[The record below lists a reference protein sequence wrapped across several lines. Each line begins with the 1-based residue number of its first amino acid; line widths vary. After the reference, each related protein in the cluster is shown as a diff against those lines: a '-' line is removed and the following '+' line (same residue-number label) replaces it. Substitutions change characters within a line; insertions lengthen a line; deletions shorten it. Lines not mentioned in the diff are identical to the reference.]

1 MYSAKIKR
9 TLYLPSKPDID
20 TRLLLAWSTLCTGQS
35 LDILQLWASS
45 RGDEIYDNLINDFR
59 HKCGLAEL
67 ALIHVALLALLRL
80 RCFHAKRTEPSGPD
94 SFIRFR
100 QLLEGFAGP
109 SPQAQAVLE
118 EMAWAFNDSLLLIH
132 SAKDQEILALLS
144 RILPLTRTQTTTAIA
159 YFTLR
164 RELNDEDAF
173 SLQVQQFQYRWDP
186 SGLQTPNNSPLIRSA
201 LHDHSLQDGEWI
213 LVDQ

>member
-9 TLYLPSKPDID
+9 TLYLPSKPDTD
-20 TRLLLAWSTLCTGQS
+20 TRLLLAWSTLYTGQS

-118 EMAWAFNDSLLLIH
+118 EMASGDPGILIQDPCSNPNSDHDCYSLLH
-132 SAKDQEILALLS
+132 SQ
-144 RILPLTRTQTTTAIA
+144 TRTQ
-159 YFTLR
+159 
-164 RELNDEDAF
+164 
-173 SLQVQQFQYRWDP
+173 
-186 SGLQTPNNSPLIRSA
+186 
-201 LHDHSLQDGEWI
+201 
-213 LVDQ
+213 